1 MIINELWRILK
12 LVEVRIFVVDAMVVE
27 RVCPIKDYEY
37 FLFFVIVM
45 DFRES
50 LSAKF
55 CVVTH

>member
-27 RVCPIKDYEY
+27 RVCPIKDYGY